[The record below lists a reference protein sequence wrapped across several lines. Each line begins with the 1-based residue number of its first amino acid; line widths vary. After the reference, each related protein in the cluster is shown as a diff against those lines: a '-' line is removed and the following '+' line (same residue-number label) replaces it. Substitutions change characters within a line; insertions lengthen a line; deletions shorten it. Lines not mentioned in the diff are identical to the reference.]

1 MLFPD
6 FFFSFLM
13 CMLTHNFTFSVRR
26 LQASLNLSHDPPGG
40 GVS

>member
-6 FFFSFLM
+6 FFSFLM
-13 CMLTHNFTFSVRR
+13 CVLTPNFTFSVRR
-26 LQASLNLSHDPPGG
+26 LRASLNLSHDPPAG